1 MANFSDFVVSRKELL
16 RDYLHEPMLGL
27 AAQCA
32 EVWNSR
38 QSVDEILCNR
48 VMQAGQCAG
57 IPSCELLYAMDIE
70 GMQISSNISRDHAD
84 SSAIGRDLSMRP
96 YLSTRS
102 ESGRVSLSD
111 VYISQATRR
120 SCLTAICRVMDGDAH
135 LGFIAT
141 DFRLSALPQEE
152 RESDDC
158 RLWQQIKGDPSVRQ
172 TLFMQERAVSPM
184 DEKID
189 DVLSTIDEL
198 VVDRGVF
205 HTKIHFSSSRATLW
219 LYDAPYRYRV
229 HVLDEIIN
237 PSVCLA
243 YPGRG
248 YLQDAMIPSEEVSA
262 ILDRFKQ
269 LRMADETVYLRDGL
283 LSVINGMVGIH
294 FSCDGQHYMPYE
306 EFLQAGDEFW
316 FGAIEA

>member
-1 MANFSDFVVSRKELL
+1 MASFSDLVVSRRELL
-16 RDYLHEPMLGL
+16 RDYLHEPMVGL

-32 EVWNSR
+32 DVWGCR
-38 QSVDEILCNR
+38 QSVDEILGNR

-57 IPSCELLYAMDIE
+57 MPSCELLYAVDIE
-70 GMQISSNISRDHAD
+70 GRQISSNISQEYWDG
-84 SSAIGRDLSMRP
+84 SAIGQDLSMRP
-96 YLSTRS
+96 YFSTRG
-102 ESGRVSLSD
+102 ESDRVSLSD
-111 VYISQATRR
+111 IYISQTTRR
-120 SCLTAICRVMDGDAH
+120 SCLTAIYQVTEGDTH
-135 LGFIAT
+135 LGFIAA

-152 RESDDC
+152 RESDDG

-184 DEKID
+184 DEKLD

-198 VVDRGVF
+198 VVERGVF

-219 LYDAPYRYRV
+219 LYDDPYRYRI

-248 YLQDAMIPSEEVSA
+248 YPQDAIIPQGEVRA
-262 ILDRFKQ
+262 ILDKFEQ
-269 LRMADETVYLRDGL
+269 LRMADETVYLRDGSL
-283 LSVINGMVGIH
+283 NVINGMVGIH

-316 FGAIEA
+316 FGAQ